1 MEAVSR
7 IISRYGLKDPDGR
20 PLYVYDCSPDRF
32 VELEEAL
39 RSRSDAGR
47 RIDSVAAGF
56 VFWAAE
62 HIRANFS
69 GGSLT
74 WDFVFSAIG
83 WPEDQDLAR
92 ELTAQGLEWWHR
104 ETRVSHAG
112 IRMFLY
118 SLMAEGGIPEA
129 LLRSPGLYRDVVL
142 GLLTEIESE
151 GGTAAESWSERIAA
165 RWIVRLPQTF
175 QSPDVARLLAGLTLS
190 LAEIRAELPA
200 DLPEAAA
207 ERWLSEHRPGWIS
220 RLPLRMTPEIAETLI
235 HPALRAERDP
245 LTAMPGPLCR
255 RELRRDDKGTWHG
268 YLALSDDGW
277 LPAALF
283 PGAEELRLRLLPSGT
298 RPIDGLTYSA
308 APEDNGWRLRRFGR
322 TGGIPFP
329 FHPQEPFAL
338 AAFADGRAKG
348 EAVIDPGLP
357 APDESPHFWGVA
369 DRSEGASAHRLIPL
383 SGTGRTRAAY
393 VWVLAAEDMN
403 PETGAGLM
411 LEDLDAAPGGLLWRI
426 SGKGVLSLGTRRYRV
441 ETGAEDESTE
451 ARLIALGRTLPGWRL
466 KEGTPVYRG
475 DVTFHGQLGVSGML
489 RLSGHELRRTRGR
502 ILFGELVE
510 WIRDDETLASFRL
523 VRLPLSTR
531 IDLREEA
538 PERVTLTIEGL
549 ERTERVTIRAAGAET
564 QCDVVDGSARL
575 TLETKDVAPGVVEL
589 RLSEPATGAVLT
601 LQAPWPA
608 RRGMFLDPEGR
619 QLTGNRPISVE
630 ALYGWRVVVPEGFRG
645 DLQLWLTGHRAIS
658 LPVAG
663 ESSLAAHRPF
673 IQAMLAQGGPDAQV
687 NLSLVVGGDEGRRLE
702 IRRYHEQAVIEDGTL
717 RVGIPRDQPIS
728 PETSLAIQLR
738 KNQRLT
744 IHAVDMSRPE
754 CFKLEE
760 VPASAD
766 LYAYIGDAG
775 GPWLIQPH
783 LEGQVQRAVVWS
795 AHPVVQT
802 SRDDRIET
810 YAQKW
815 KRMLSTPEDSE
826 WDRLWQ
832 LIAAAGQ
839 GGDAGVLDEVQ
850 ALAHVPAAAIFLA
863 LRVHHHTNLWE
874 VQALDTAAPLFWPVV
889 PVADFTKAI
898 QADHKRRLAK
908 LSSFFGAQEAE
919 EEANRALV
927 KRIRQILT
935 MMPELAGHFGGALTK
950 AGLFDRIIHRPE
962 LLEMLKP
969 LLLSNP
975 GYRLTESA
983 QDAARRFDRLPA
995 GVRGLQPLHR
1005 PEGTHFNP
1013 YAQSVIDAPL
1023 VVAEMAAGQRAE
1035 PSVAEK
1041 LILINLRLV
1050 DPIYFDAA
1058 LPAALHLLYTT
1069 ESSV

>member
-7 IISRYGLKDPDGR
+7 IISRYGLKNPDGR
-20 PLYVYDCSPDRF
+20 PLHVYDCSPETLA
-32 VELEEAL
+32 ELEEAL
-39 RSRSDAGR
+39 RSQFAVGR
-47 RIDSVAAGF
+47 GIEPVAAGF
-56 VFWAAE
+56 VFWASE

-69 GGSLT
+69 GGPLT

-92 ELTAQGLEWWHR
+92 ELTAQGLEWWRR

-142 GLLTEIESE
+142 GLLREIESE
-151 GGTAAESWSERIAA
+151 GGTAAESSSERIAA

-175 QSPDVARLLAGLTLS
+175 QSPDVARLLAGLALF
-190 LAEIRAELPA
+190 LAELRAELPV

-235 HPALRAERDP
+235 HPALRAEREP
-245 LTAMPGPLCR
+245 LFALPRPLCR
-255 RELRRDDKGTWHG
+255 RELRRDETGTWHG

-298 RPIDGLTYSA
+298 QPIYGLTYSA
-308 APEDNGWRLRRFGR
+308 APEDNGWQLRRFGN
-322 TGGIPFP
+322 TGGVLFP

-338 AAFADGRAKG
+338 TAFADGRVKG

-357 APDESPHFWGVA
+357 SPDESPHFWGVA

-383 SGTGRTRAAY
+383 SGTGKTRAAC
-393 VWVLAAEDMN
+393 VWVLAPEDMDL
-403 PETGAGLM
+403 ETDAGLM
-411 LEDLDAAPGGLLWRI
+411 LEDLDTAPGGLLWRI
-426 SGKGVLSLGTRRYRV
+426 SGKGILSLGTRCYRV
-441 ETGAEDESTE
+441 ETGAEEESTE

-466 KEGTPVYRG
+466 EGSTPVYRG
-475 DVTFHGQLGVSGML
+475 DVTFHGQLGASGML
-489 RLSGHELRRTRGR
+489 RLSECELRRSRGR

-510 WIRDDETLASFRL
+510 WMRDDETLASFRL
-523 VRLPLSTR
+523 VRLPLSTHF
-531 IDLREEA
+531 DLREEA
-538 PERVTLTIEGL
+538 PGRITLRAEGL
-549 ERTERVTIRAAGAET
+549 ERAERITIRAAGAET
-564 QCDVVDGSARL
+564 QCDVVDGSVRL
-575 TLETKDVAPGVVEL
+575 TLETKGVAPGLVEM
-589 RLSEPATGAVLT
+589 RLSAPATGAVLS
-601 LQAPWPA
+601 LRAPWPA
-608 RRGMFLDPEGR
+608 RRGMILDAEGK

-645 DLQLWLTGHRAIS
+645 DLQLWLTGRHAIS

-663 ESSLAAHRPF
+663 EGSLAAHRPL

-687 NLSLVVGGDEGRRLE
+687 NLSLVVGGDEGKRLE

-738 KNQRLT
+738 KSQRLT
-744 IHAVDMSRPE
+744 IHAVDMGRPE
-754 CFKLEE
+754 CSKLEE
-760 VPASAD
+760 VRASAD
-766 LYAYIGDAG
+766 LHAIFGDAG

-783 LEGQVQRAVVWS
+783 LEGQVQRAVVWT
-795 AHPVVQT
+795 AHPAVQT
-802 SRDDRIET
+802 SRDDRIEI

-815 KRMLSTPEDSE
+815 RRMLSTPEDSE
-826 WDRLWQ
+826 WDRLWR

-850 ALAHVPAAAIFLA
+850 ALARVPAAAISLA
-863 LRVHHHTNLWE
+863 LRIHHHTNLWE
-874 VQALDTAAPLFWPVV
+874 VQALDTAAPIFWPVV
-889 PVADFTKAI
+889 PVADFTEAI

-919 EEANRALV
+919 EEANRALL

-950 AGLFDRIIHRPE
+950 AGLFDRMTHFPD

-975 GYRLTESA
+975 GDRLTQSA

-995 GVRGLQPLHR
+995 GVRGLEPLHR
-1005 PEGTHFNP
+1005 PEGIHFNR
-1013 YAQSVIDAPL
+1013 YVQSVIDAPL
-1023 VVAEMAAGQRAE
+1023 VVAEMAAGQRAK

-1041 LILINLRLV
+1041 LNLINLRLV

-1058 LPAALHLLYTT
+1058 LPAALHLLFTT
-1069 ESSV
+1069 EFRA